1 MKQSLNRSLI
11 IGFGFSLLILLLSST
26 ASYVSISNLL
36 NNTNLV
42 NHSNKVINGLV
53 EVLSTL
59 KDAETGQRGY
69 IITGNDMFLEPYN
82 GSYEKAL
89 AQLTEIKQ
97 LVADNPSQVAGT
109 EQLRTVVIKK
119 LQRLQYL
126 IDQKKAGNEISTK
139 DLITGKEH
147 MDEARE
153 IVRKLEDAE
162 LSLLKTRT
170 QKMERFASFTPGLI
184 IAAAVISLLIAGF
197 FYFRI
202 KEEIEQRAKL
212 QDSLVKKD
220 LEISTRVDIIQ
231 KLANQISKGDYNI
244 RVTDDEKD
252 AVGQIALSLNKMAE
266 SLEHSFTILKTN
278 EWAQSSTAG
287 LNKIMLGEK
296 NTSVLVNDIL
306 VYLSTH
312 LEAPIGAFYVIGN
325 DGKLHLESGYA
336 LSNNNKKQSIA
347 LGEGLAGQAAFSR
360 KEIIIRNIEEKDLE
374 INFSAGKIYPST
386 IIAYPV
392 LFEQR
397 LTGVVELG
405 FARELRPHEI
415 TFLKNSADSIGI
427 AITTAQNRIKL
438 QELLEETQSQTEELQ
453 AQHTEL
459 ENMNAEMEVQT
470 EKLQASEEELK
481 VQQEELMEIN
491 HAVEERNKLLE
502 ERNQIIAE
510 RNLEVQKKADALAQ
524 STKYKSEFLANMSHE
539 LRTPLNSILLLSRL
553 MSENL
558 EENLT
563 TDQVEYAKVIQNS
576 GNGLL
581 ELIDEILDLS
591 KIEAGKMQL
600 EYAPVAVKDVLNNMN
615 MLFAPLAREKRIEFD
630 TILQPGV
637 PETIET
643 DRMRLEQVLKNLLA
657 NAIKFTANGFIHL
670 TVSVSPSHPADLL
683 FTVKDT
689 GIGISQD
696 KQDLIF
702 EAFQQADG
710 STRRKYGGTGL
721 GLSISRELARLLNG
735 DITLESE
742 PGKGSEFT
750 VRIAAN
756 KREPSA
762 VVYPHNKTTAP
773 LEKASAIAVQN
784 ETIPQRKLVAD
795 RIPEEIADDRT
806 NIAADEKTILII
818 EDDTDFAKTLLD
830 YTHKKGYKGVVCVRG
845 DAAVD
850 MAKAF
855 KPAGILLD
863 VQLPVKSGLDVID
876 ELKNNIETRHI
887 PVHIISSFDLKKESI
902 SKGAVDFITKPVSVE
917 KINGIFEKLE
927 YVLNRQ
933 SRKVLI
939 IEDNSHHAKALSYYL
954 GTNQVN
960 AVISDSIENSVSS
973 ITQDDVDCVILDM
986 GVPDANAY
994 QVLDTLKNNKTME
1007 DVPIIVFTGRNL
1019 SLNEEFRIKQYADS
1033 IVIKTAHSYRRILDE
1048 VSIFLHVLQSPD
1060 KNAKKKIEKIGSLH
1074 EVLKD
1079 KQVLVAD
1086 DDVRNIFSITKAL
1099 ELYKMKVLPAIDGK
1113 EALDI
1118 LDENKKVDIILM
1130 DIMMPNVDG
1139 FEAIAAIKNNKRYKD
1154 IPIIAVTA
1162 KAMVGD
1168 REKCIKAGAS
1178 DYISKPVDIDQL
1190 ISLLRV
1196 WLYEKGY

>member
-1 MKQSLNRSLI
+1 MKQSLNRSLL
-11 IGFGFSLLILLLSST
+11 IGFGFSLLILLLSSI

-36 NNTNLV
+36 NNTQLV
-42 NHSNKVINGLV
+42 NHSNKVITGLV

-69 IITGNDMFLEPYN
+69 IITGDNMFLEPYT
-82 GSYEKAL
+82 GSYDKAL
-89 AQLTEIKQ
+89 GQISEVKQ
-97 LVADNPSQVAGT
+97 LVSDNPAQVAET
-109 EQLRTVVIKK
+109 EKLKTVVIKK

-126 IDQKKAGNEISTK
+126 MDQKKAGVKIATE
-139 DLITGKEH
+139 DLIAGKEH
-147 MDEARE
+147 MDEARS
-153 IVRKLEDAE
+153 IVQKMQDTETT
-162 LSLLKTRT
+162 LLKTRS

-184 IAAAVISLLIAGF
+184 IAAAIISLIIASF

-202 KEEIEQRAKL
+202 KEEIEQRAEL
-212 QDSLVKKD
+212 QDTLVKKD
-220 LEISTRVDIIQ
+220 KEISTRVEIIQ
-231 KLANQISKGDYNI
+231 KLADQISKGDYNI
-244 RVTDDEKD
+244 RISDDEKD
-252 AVGQIALSLNKMAE
+252 AVGNIALSLNKMAE
-266 SLEHSFTILKTN
+266 SLEKSFTILKDN

-296 NTSVLVNDIL
+296 NTTVLANDIL
-306 VYLSTH
+306 TYLANH
-312 LEAPIGAFYVIGN
+312 LEAPIGAFYLLGN

-336 LSNNNKKQSIA
+336 LSKNNKKQSIA
-347 LGEGLAGQAAFSR
+347 LGEGLAGQAAFSK
-360 KEIIIRNIEEKDLE
+360 KEIVVRNINEQDLLMD
-374 INFSAGKIYPST
+374 FSAGKICPST

-405 FARELRPHEI
+405 FARTLLAHEI
-415 TFLKNSADSIGI
+415 AFLKNSAGSIGI
-427 AITTAQNRIKL
+427 AITTAQNRLRL

-491 HAVEERNKLLE
+491 HAIEERNKLLE

-510 RNLEVQKKADALAQ
+510 RNLEIQKKADALAQ

-553 MSENL
+553 MSENI
-558 EENLT
+558 EKNLSP
-563 TDQVEYAKVIQNS
+563 DQVEYAKVIQNS

-600 EYAPVAVKDVLNNMN
+600 EYAPVVVKDILNNMN
-615 MLFAPLAREKRIEFD
+615 MLFAPMAREKKIDFN
-630 TILQPGV
+630 TILLPGV
-637 PETIET
+637 PEVIET

-670 TVSVSPSHPADLL
+670 TVSVSPANPGDIL
-683 FTVKDT
+683 FSVKDS
-689 GIGISQD
+689 GIGISAE
-696 KQDLIF
+696 KQELIF

-735 DITLESE
+735 DITLQSE
-742 PGKGSEFT
+742 PGKGSEF
-750 VRIAAN
+750 VVSISSN
-756 KREPSA
+756 KRSTP
-762 VVYPHNKTTAP
+762 
-773 LEKASAIAVQN
+773 AVQYQPTPIVPARVDTIKLQN
-784 ETIPQRKLVAD
+784 EITAERKFVSE
-795 RIPEEIADDRT
+795 RIPEEIPDDRQ
-806 NIAADEKTILII
+806 NIGTDEKTILII
-818 EDDTDFAKTLLD
+818 EDDTNFAKTLLD

-850 MAKAF
+850 MAKTF
-855 KPAGILLD
+855 QPAGILLD
-863 VQLPVKSGLDVID
+863 IQLPVKSGFDVMD
-876 ELKNNIETRHI
+876 ELKNNPETRHI
-887 PVHIISSFDLKKESI
+887 PVHILSSFDLKKESI
-902 SKGAVDFITKPVSVE
+902 SKGAADFINKPVSIE

-927 YVLNRQ
+927 YILNRH

-960 AVISDSIENSVSS
+960 AVISGSIENSI
-973 ITQDDVDCVILDM
+973 ITIKQENVDCVILDM

-994 QVLDTLKNNKTME
+994 QLLDTLKSSKDIQ
-1007 DVPIIVFTGRNL
+1007 DVPIIVFTGKNL

-1060 KNAKKKIEKIGSLH
+1060 KNLKKKVEKIGALH

-1079 KQVLVAD
+1079 KKVLIAD

-1099 ELYKMKVLPAIDGK
+1099 ELYKMKVLPAMDGK

-1118 LDENKKVDIILM
+1118 LEENNKVDIILM
-1130 DIMMPNVDG
+1130 DIMMPNIDG
-1139 FEAIAAIKNNKRYKD
+1139 FEAITTIKNDKRYKN

-1196 WLYEKGY
+1196 WLYDKGF